1 MSIYQ
6 KKNATLSTKHPL
18 FGMGK
23 QTPGFKAIGGGYN
36 KQEFKTIEAVL
47 KGGAKLNACET
58 AEVKTKQTNKQKTH
72 CIS

>member
-1 MSIYQ
+1 MPPYLQNIPCLTWVNKPQ
-6 KKNATLSTKHPL
+6 ALTLL
-18 FGMGK
+18 
-23 QTPGFKAIGGGYN
+23 GGGYN

-47 KGGAKLNACET
+47 KGGAKLNACEI